1 MNEQIYILI
10 GICILAFLIGSKL
23 RKKSSGNSNKNIK
36 ASHKNQKTKSDQS
49 STSSKKEKIK
59 TIFLYIQLIL
69 VVALLIFMIP
79 ALSRDLLSNAQV
91 NNQNLVLRILIVG
104 FAIYILVIGYLRLR
118 KKTLNSKK

>member
-23 RKKSSGNSNKNIK
+23 RKKSNGNRNIK